1 MSDVALTTP
10 VATTPPVAKPLDKRL
25 LAAAVGLF
33 VAGWLIGQHSPGGSL
48 PWQPEKPR
56 PVMTALARL
65 AKFGLWLLVV
75 EPVPDDL
82 PQDLYLARHD
92 PDYISHREGW

>member
-1 MSDVALTTP
+1 MTEAVVTTP
-10 VATTPPVAKPLDKRL
+10 VATSSPATKPLDKRL

-33 VAGWLIGQHSPGGSL
+33 VVGWVIGQNSPGGSF

-56 PVMTALARL
+56 PVLTALARL
-65 AKFGLWLLVV
+65 AKFGLWLMVV
-75 EPVPDDL
+75 QPPPPDL
-82 PQDLYLARHD
+82 PERSFVRHD